1 MPSDDNALKIISD
14 VLEKMIDS
22 QIENTEAMTSVKG
35 ELDEVESNT
44 DTILSYFRNGFRSE
58 IKEHISNEINVLK
71 KSQEDIAKE
80 VEKLTRQARSINSF
94 SFWAKMVGSFIG
106 SIAIIAGAI
115 MGIINLI
122 EK

>member
-71 KSQEDIAKE
+71 KSQEDIVKE